1 MNETTAVANVGGLNI
16 SPGELDK
23 EDWLDCL
30 AEGIDDLPTTER
42 LIISLFYYEG
52 LSIKEIA
59 LVLEMAESEVS
70 KIHYDTVL
78 ELLKR

>member
-1 MNETTAVANVGGLNI
+1 MNETTTVVNVEGLNI
-16 SPGELDK
+16 SPESLDK

-30 AEGIDDLPTTER
+30 AEGIDDLPVTER
-42 LIISLFYYEG
+42 LIISLFYYES
-52 LSIKEIA
+52 LTIKEIA

>member
-1 MNETTAVANVGGLNI
+1 MTETTTIANMEGLNI
-16 SPGELDK
+16 PPRKLEKD
-23 EDWLDCL
+23 DWLDCI
-30 AEGIDDLPTTER
+30 AEGIDELAATER

-52 LSIKEIA
+52 LTIKEISM
-59 LVLEMAESEVS
+59 VLEMPEAEVS

>member
-1 MNETTAVANVGGLNI
+1 MNETTVIANIEGLNI
-16 SPGELDK
+16 LPRKLEKD
-23 EDWLDCL
+23 DWMDCI
-30 AEGIDDLPTTER
+30 AEGIDELSVTER

-52 LSIKEIA
+52 LTIKEIS
-59 LVLEMAESEVS
+59 LVLEMPESKVS